1 MRNIKLIIEYDGTNY
16 SGWQKQPNQK
26 TIQETIEDSIKKI
39 TKEDIDIFGSGRTDR
54 GVHARGQVANF
65 FTSARIPGE
74 KFKDAIN
81 SVLPDDIVISHSE
94 EVDGEFHSRYS
105 AKGKEYRYVFYN
117 RRVPSPLLR
126 NYAYH
131 VPQKLHFDLME
142 KSINDFIGT
151 HDFIAFMASG
161 SSVKDTIRTIHN
173 VHLSKNHEIIELKI
187 GGNGFLYNMVRII
200 AGTLVDI
207 GIGKIDSSHIPQIIA
222 SKDRKNAGHTAP
234 PQGLYL
240 EKVFYTI

>member
-16 SGWQKQPNQK
+16 FGWQKQPNQ
-26 TIQETIEDSIKKI
+26 ISVQETIEEAIEKI
-39 TKEDIDIFGSGRTDR
+39 TKEKVDIYGSGRTDR

-65 FTSARIPGE
+65 LTDSRIPGE

-81 SVLPDDIVISHSE
+81 SVLAADIAITYSE
-94 EVDGEFHSRYS
+94 EVDQSFHSRYS

-126 NYAYH
+126 NFAYH
-131 VPQKLHFDLME
+131 VPQKLHFDLMQE
-142 KSINDFIGT
+142 AADDLIGT

-161 SSVKDTIRTIHN
+161 SSVKDTIRTIYN
-173 VHLSKNHEIIELKI
+173 VHLSKDHEMIELRI
-187 GGNGFLYNMVRII
+187 NGDGFLYNMVRII

-207 GIGKIDSSHIPQIIA
+207 GIGKIDSKCIPEIIS

-234 PQGLYL
+234 PHGLYL
-240 EKVFYTI
+240 EKVLY

>member
-16 SGWQKQPNQK
+16 FGWQKQPHQK
-26 TIQETIEDSIKKI
+26 TIQETIEDSINII
-39 TKEDIDIFGSGRTDR
+39 TKENIDIYGSGRTDR

-65 FTSARIPGE
+65 FTNARIPGE

-81 SVLPDDIVISHSE
+81 SALPSDIVINYSE
-94 EVDGEFHSRYS
+94 EVDELFHSRYS

-117 RRVPSPLLR
+117 RRIPSPLLR

-131 VPQKLHFDLME
+131 VPQKLHYELMQ
-142 KSINDFIGT
+142 KAVSYLIGT
-151 HDFIAFMASG
+151 HDFMAFMASG
-161 SSVKDTIRTIHN
+161 SSVKDTIRTICD
-173 VHLSKNHEIIELKI
+173 VHLNKNHEIIELTI
-187 GGNGFLYNMVRII
+187 NGNGFLYNMVRII

-207 GIGKIDSSHIPQIIA
+207 GIGKIDSNAIPQIIM

-234 PQGLYL
+234 PHGLYL
-240 EKVFYTI
+240 EKVFYE